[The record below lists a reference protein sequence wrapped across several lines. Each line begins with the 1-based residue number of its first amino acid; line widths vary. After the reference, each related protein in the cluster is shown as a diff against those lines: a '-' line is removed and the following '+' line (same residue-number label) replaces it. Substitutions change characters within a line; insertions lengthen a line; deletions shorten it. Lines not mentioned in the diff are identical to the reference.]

1 MGPGCA
7 AWSTGVTGN
16 VGRMRS
22 RLALSFVV
30 LALLASACGGGS
42 DGAELAAEA
51 APTATPVP
59 VIETPTATPEP
70 EPTALPEPEP
80 TATPEPADE
89 PAEGPAPT
97 ADPEPEPEPEAEPAV
112 AATGCGVEVS
122 PGSRAVTFTSE
133 GRDRTFQLLVPENY
147 DSNVAT
153 PVVLNW
159 HGLGSDGPQQLAFS
173 DYAPVANRETFFVVA
188 PTGIPGP
195 NDDRN
200 SWELGDTDPTRDD
213 LVFLDDLLAML
224 TSTLCVDEARIYST
238 GMSNGGYFT
247 SVLVC
252 EAADRIAAAAS
263 VGALHHADDCEPS
276 RPVPYIG
283 FHGTEDA
290 TVPYFGGGGSS
301 LLPEGVTIE
310 LFEPA
315 IPDEFAEFAADFGCD
330 AEPLEATI
338 GDDVTKYDYQN
349 CAVEMTFYGIE
360 NAGHTWPGSAISLAI
375 SEGFGLGVTTDDIS
389 ATEVSWEF
397 FSRHSIGG

>member
-1 MGPGCA
+1 MRLRLLTLLA
-7 AWSTGVTGN
+7 A
-16 VGRMRS
+16 
-22 RLALSFVV
+22 LALF
-30 LALLASACGGGS
+30 ATACGGS
-42 DGAELAAEA
+42 DAADVADDTSEA
-51 APTATPVP
+51 TPAATATPAPAV
-59 VIETPTATPEP
+59 ETDPEPTAEPEPTAAPDPEPTAEPEP
-70 EPTALPEPEP
+70 EPTEAPEPER
-80 TATPEPADE
+80 TEEPEPA
-89 PAEGPAPT
+89 
-97 ADPEPEPEPEAEPAV
+97 ADD
-112 AATGCGVEVS
+112 AATTVASGCGNSIAPGAS
-122 PGSRAVTFTSE
+122 PQTFESE
-133 GRDRTFQLLVPENY
+133 GRERTFQLLVPTNY
-147 DSNVAT
+147 DPMTPT

-159 HGLGSDGPQQLAFS
+159 HGLGSDGPQQLGFS
-173 DYAPVANRETFFVVA
+173 DYTAVANRETFLVVA

-195 NDDRN
+195 GDDRN
-200 SWELGDTDPTRDD
+200 SWELDDSDPTRDD
-213 LVFLDDLLAML
+213 LVLFDDLMTTL
-224 TSTLCVDEARIYST
+224 TTALCIDESRVYTT
-238 GMSNGGYFT
+238 GMSNGGYFS

-263 VGALHHADDCEPS
+263 VAALHHADDCEPS

-283 FHGTEDA
+283 FHGTDDT

-330 AEPLEATI
+330 AEPEESTI
-338 GDDVTKYDYQN
+338 GEDVTKYDYQN

-397 FSRHSIGG
+397 FSRHSLSD